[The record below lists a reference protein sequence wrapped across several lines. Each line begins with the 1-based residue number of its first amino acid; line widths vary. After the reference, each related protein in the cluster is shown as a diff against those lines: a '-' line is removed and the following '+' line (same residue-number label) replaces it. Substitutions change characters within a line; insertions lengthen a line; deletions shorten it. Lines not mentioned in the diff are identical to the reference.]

1 MRTRPGTPM
10 NPALLPAIRRC
21 DSCGCV
27 LSRSNQGTLC
37 RPCMRQAHAHVEI
50 DPIWLVLLENAD
62 DHSIETVADVIAGR
76 KPIGEEW

>member
-1 MRTRPGTPM
+1 
-10 NPALLPAIRRC
+10 
-21 DSCGCV
+21 
-27 LSRSNQGTLC
+27 
-37 RPCMRQAHAHVEI
+37 MRQAHAHVEI